1 MRPLPRLL
9 AFADDHI
16 AALDDLGIRAAAIA
30 AVGPAVGLV
39 ARLPAGTTDQLAS
52 LAQRFVAL
60 ATPPMASV
68 FVTGRSDVARAVRA
82 NGVILRNGDL
92 WCRPDPER
100 SLWCRPDPERSEG
113 PAYPRAT
120 GISPSATT
128 GVLRGTQDEVV
139 IRSVHSLAEAGS
151 ARAGG
156 ADALIVGSIWPS
168 PTHPGRAPSGTAL
181 LAQIVSLG
189 LPTYAIGGVTAARA
203 IEAKAAGAW
212 GVAAITAVWD
222 TRESYEAAKEIVEVW
237 R

>member
-9 AFADDHI
+9 AFADDRI

-39 ARLPAGTTDQLAS
+39 ARMPAGTTDQLAS

-68 FVTGRSDVARAVRA
+68 FVTGRSDVARAVGA
-82 NGVILRNGDL
+82 NGVILRNGD
-92 WCRPDPER
+92 
-100 SLWCRPDPERSEG
+100 LWCRPDPERSEG

-128 GVLRGTQDEVV
+128 EVLRYTPDEVV

-156 ADALIVGSIWPS
+156 ANALIVGSIWPS

-222 TRESYEAAKEIVEVW
+222 TRESYEAAMEIVEVW